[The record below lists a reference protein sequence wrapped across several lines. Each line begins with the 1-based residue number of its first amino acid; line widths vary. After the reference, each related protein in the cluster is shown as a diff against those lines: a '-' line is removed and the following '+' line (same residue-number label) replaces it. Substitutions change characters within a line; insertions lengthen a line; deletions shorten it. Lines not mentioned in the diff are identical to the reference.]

1 MAPKR
6 DKYLSLRTNFR
17 AHLKNIQKKIS
28 NLNIPDYA
36 SFSIYALIVGIAAG
50 FAAVLFHNSIE
61 FFNRLF
67 FNQTTEGFYFLG
79 SAAVIL
85 IPALGMFI
93 QAIMIQIFRRQ
104 ADKKG
109 VAEVIKAVSIRGGFI
124 SFRTTIFNFFASVIC
139 IGSGGTLGPEGPS
152 AQLGGGVASKFG
164 SVLSLSDE
172 RKRIFT
178 AAGAGAAIAAI
189 FNTPLGGVF
198 FAIEVI
204 LLNDFH
210 TPTFSALIIAS
221 VAASAVSRTL
231 LGNNSVFQFE
241 ILENFDYSTIYVYA
255 IIGIVCGLI
264 STYFIKYSDSVKLI
278 FKKNI
283 YGKRKYQQTVVMII
297 VGVIVGICGLFY
309 KEIFGIGYSG
319 INSILKSEL
328 TVTVVLVLL
337 VLKFVLVPIVYHSG
351 GFGGFFAPALFMG
364 ACVGFIA
371 QIGLEH
377 IFNVTIQDDTVTLVS
392 MGAMLAGMNSIPIAS
407 ILIIFEMTQNYNFIL
422 PLMLSVILCSMLV
435 QISLRK
441 SIHLKHLES
450 EGFRLPD
457 ENNTNIL
464 KRMTVADIKLQQIH
478 TIDENRLLPEILS
491 TYTEN
496 SELSCLFVINSENKL
511 IGYIS
516 ENELKPIITEFE
528 NLKLFLVAKDISNSN
543 LVFVS
548 LTDDLDIVMKQFSKH
563 DLGHFPVLDSINS
576 QPIGCISKDDI
587 IRLYSKESL
596 KLNLADGFSKE
607 LKTIN
612 KAKPSKVAEGFS
624 VMELIVP
631 QTFIGKNLA
640 ELRLRSFYGVEVLMI
655 KRNAINP
662 EGIVNTE
669 INIPNPELKL
679 QVEDSLIIFGSD
691 NNLEK
696 IRNI

>member
-1 MAPKR
+1 MLPKPE
-6 DKYLSLRTNFR
+6 KYLIFRINLRAYFR
-17 AHLKNIQKKIS
+17 NIQQKIS
-28 NLNIPDYA
+28 NLNIPDYTT
-36 SFSIYALIVGIAAG
+36 FSIYALIIGISAG

-61 FFNRLF
+61 FFNKLF

-79 SAAVIL
+79 TAAVIV

-93 QAIMIQIFRRQ
+93 QAIMIQLFRSQ

-124 SFRTTIFNFFASVIC
+124 SFRTTVFNFFASVIC
-139 IGSGGTLGPEGPS
+139 IGSGGTLGPEGPA

-172 RKRIFT
+172 RRRIFT

-231 LGNNSVFQFE
+231 LGNISVFQFE
-241 ILENFDYSTIYVYA
+241 ILENFDYSTIYFYA

-278 FKKNI
+278 FKKKI
-283 YGKRKYQQTVVMII
+283 YEKQKYPQIIVMII
-297 VGVIVGICGLFY
+297 VGLVVGFCGLYY

-328 TVTVVLVLL
+328 TLTVVVILL
-337 VLKFVLVPIVYHSG
+337 VLKFVLVPLVYHSG

-364 ACVGFIA
+364 ACVGYITQF
-371 QIGLEH
+371 GLEH
-377 IFNVTIQDDTVTLVS
+377 IFNITIQDDTVILVS

-441 SIHLKHLES
+441 SIHIKHLES
-450 EGFRLPD
+450 EGFRLPGS
-457 ENNTNIL
+457 NQNNIL
-464 KRMTVADIKLQQIH
+464 KNITIADVKLQRIN
-478 TIDENRLLPEILS
+478 TIDENKLLPEILS
-491 TYTEN
+491 AFTEN
-496 SELSCLFVINSENKL
+496 SEINCLYVINNENKL

-516 ENELKPIITEFE
+516 ENEIRPIIAEFE
-528 NLKLFLVAKDISNSN
+528 NLKLVLVAKDISNSN

-548 LTDDLDIVMKQFSKH
+548 RTDDLDFVMNQFSKH
-563 DLGHFPVLDSINS
+563 DIDQFPVIDSIDS
-576 QPIGCISKDDI
+576 PPIGCISKDDI
-587 IRLYSKESL
+587 IKLYSKESL
-596 KLNLADGFSKE
+596 KMNLADGFSKE

-612 KAKPSKVAEGFS
+612 KATPSKVAEGFS

-631 QTFIGKNLA
+631 RKFIGKNLA
-640 ELRLRSFYGVEVLMI
+640 ELKLRSNYGVEVLMI
-655 KRNAINP
+655 KKNAIDS
-662 EGIVNTE
+662 GGAVKTE
-669 INIPNPELKL
+669 ISIPNPELKL
-679 QVEDSLIIFGSD
+679 QIEDSLIVFGSD
-691 NNLEK
+691 INLEK
-696 IRNI
+696 LRNN